1 MRTIRILRASVMAGL
16 GLAALAAAAGWTM
29 TTPAKAAEAREQLR
43 EQFDK
48 SLKGKKVAWAPVW
61 LGVLE
66 SEWTRVMKD
75 RFDDY
80 GISMET
86 RDANFK
92 SDVQLQEVSDYI
104 NEKPDVI
111 IVQNPN
117 VTLLAKELK
126 RAMEQGIY
134 VVQVNM
140 ASNTLTDAYVGVDAK
155 DMGRKIAHAVVER
168 CGGGKGSGE
177 VSILEGE
184 ATAAYSL
191 DMKNGA
197 MEVFKADPSIKV
209 VSSQP
214 TSWDANKAGE
224 ITTTVLQ
231 QHPDLCAVFS
241 VWGPQTAGAAQA
253 IKAANKSDKVKVFVA
268 SDGQPADCDL
278 LEQGAYSE
286 NLSYRADV
294 QGQTIVDAV
303 VNLLQNGEK
312 PGAKHVAYYTTPAW
326 VKSKDDRVYCF
337 TVPKDAK

>member
-1 MRTIRILRASVMAGL
+1 MNRSIQQRVSSGI
-16 GLAALAAAAGWTM
+16 GLAALVTVCLLSTA
-29 TTPAKAAEAREQLR
+29 PSKAAEPREQLR
-43 EQFDK
+43 QQFDK
-48 SLKGKKVAWAPVW
+48 ALKGKTVAWSPVW

-66 SEWTRVMKD
+66 SEWTRVMKE

-80 GISMET
+80 GIKLIT
-86 RDANFK
+86 RDPNMK
-92 SDVQLQEVSDYI
+92 SDVQLQTVSDYI

-111 IVQNPN
+111 VVQNPN

-126 RAMEQGIY
+126 RAMEAGIY

-140 ASNTLTDAYVGVDAK
+140 ASNTLSDAYVGVDAR
-155 DMGRKIAHAVVER
+155 DMGQKIAREVINQ

-177 VSILEGE
+177 VAILEGE

-197 MEVFKADPSIKV
+197 MEVFKTDPSIKV

-231 QHPDLCAVFS
+231 QHPKLCAIFS

-253 IKAANKSDKVKVFVA
+253 IKAANVGDKVKVFVA

-278 LEQGAYSE
+278 LEQGAFSE

-294 QGQTIVDAV
+294 QGQTIADAV
-303 VNLLQNGEK
+303 IALLQSGDK
-312 PGAKHVAYYTTPAW
+312 PGTKHIAYYTTPAW
-326 VKSKDDRVYCF
+326 VKSKDDRMYCF
-337 TVPKDAK
+337 GIPKGEK

>member
-1 MRTIRILRASVMAGL
+1 MRKTTCGNMLAGL
-16 GLAALAAAAGWTM
+16 GVAAVVAATALATMAPANAAG
-29 TTPAKAAEAREQLR
+29 PRERLR
-43 EQFDK
+43 QGFDK
-48 SLKGKKVAWAPVW
+48 ALKGKTVAWSPVL

-66 SEWTRVMKD
+66 SEWTRVMKS

-80 GISMET
+80 GIKLIT
-86 RDANFK
+86 RDPNMK
-92 SDVQLQEVSDYI
+92 SDVQLQTVSDYI

-111 IVQNPN
+111 VVQNPN
-117 VTLLAKELK
+117 VTLLARELK
-126 RAMEQGIY
+126 RAMEAGIY

-140 ASNTLTDAYVGVDAK
+140 ASNTLTDAYVGVDAQ
-155 DMGRKIAHAVVER
+155 DLGRKIAREVINQ

-177 VSILEGE
+177 VAILEGE

-197 MEVFKADPSIKV
+197 MEVFKTDPSIKV

-214 TSWDANKAGE
+214 TSWDANKAGD

-231 QHPDLCAVFS
+231 QHPNLCGILS

-253 IKAANKSDKVKVFVA
+253 IKAAGRGDKVKVFVA

-278 LEQGAYSE
+278 LEQGAFTA

-294 QGQTIVDAV
+294 QGQTIADAV
-303 VNLLQNGEK
+303 IALLQSGDK
-312 PGAKHVAYYTTPAW
+312 PGTKHIAYYTTPAW
-326 VKSKDDRVYCF
+326 VKSKDDRMYCF
-337 TVPKDAK
+337 SVPKDAK

>member
-1 MRTIRILRASVMAGL
+1 MGVKALLTCGVAASFL
-16 GLAALAAAAGWTM
+16 ALAAVAAA
-29 TTPAKAAEAREQLR
+29 PAKAVEAREQLR

-48 SLKGKKVAWAPVW
+48 ALKGKKVAWAPVW

-66 SEWTRVMKD
+66 SEWTRVMKNH
-75 RFDDY
+75 FDDY
-80 GISMET
+80 GMTLET

-92 SDVQLQEVSDYI
+92 SDVQLQAVSTFI
-104 NEKPDVI
+104 NEKPDVL

-117 VTLLAKELK
+117 VTLLARELK
-126 RAMEQGIY
+126 RAMEAGIY

-140 ASNTLTDAYVGVDAK
+140 ASNTLSDAYVGVDAK
-155 DMGRKIAHAVVER
+155 DLGRKLARNIIGD

-197 MEVFKADPSIKV
+197 LEVFKSDPSIKI

-224 ITTTVLQ
+224 ITATVLQ
-231 QHPDLCAVFS
+231 QHPNLCAILS
-241 VWGPQTAGAAQA
+241 VWGPQAAGAAQA
-253 IKAANKSDKVKVFVA
+253 IKAAGKTAQAKIYVA

-278 LEQGAYSE
+278 LEQGALLPQPLLPRRHPGRSHRQR
-286 NLSYRADV
+286 RAGSAAERREAGRQAHRLLHDASLGEE
-294 QGQTIVDAV
+294 QGRPHV
-303 VNLLQNGEK
+303 LLRRSQRRQ
-312 PGAKHVAYYTTPAW
+312 VT
-326 VKSKDDRVYCF
+326 R
-337 TVPKDAK
+337 

>member
-1 MRTIRILRASVMAGL
+1 MKASTWMAC
-16 GLAALAAAAGWTM
+16 GLAASITGFGLM
-29 TTPAKAAEAREQLR
+29 VPPVAKATEAREELR
-43 EQFDK
+43 VQFDK
-48 SLKGKKVAWAPVW
+48 AVKGKTVAWAPVW

-66 SEWTRVMKD
+66 SEWTRVMKNH
-75 RFDDY
+75 FDDY
-80 GISMET
+80 GIKLEV

-92 SDVQLQEVSDYI
+92 SDVQLQAVGELI
-104 NEKPDVI
+104 NEHPDVLV
-111 IVQNPN
+111 VQNPN

-126 RAMEQGIY
+126 RAMDAGIY

-155 DMGRKIAHAVVER
+155 DMGRKLAKTIIGD

-197 MEVFKADPSIKV
+197 MEVFKTDPSIKV

-224 ITTTVLQ
+224 ITATVLQ
-231 QHPDLCAVFS
+231 QHPDLCAVLS
-241 VWGPQTAGAAQA
+241 VWGPQAAGAAQA
-253 IKAANKSDKVKVFVA
+253 IKAAGKTGKAKIYVA

-278 LEQGAYSE
+278 LEQGAFYR
-286 NLSYRADV
+286 NLSYRADT
-294 QGQTIVDAV
+294 QGEAIVDV
-303 VNLLQNGEK
+303 VLGLLQSGDK
-312 PGAKHVAYYTTPAW
+312 PGAKHSAYYTTPAW
-326 VKSKDDRVYCF
+326 VNSKDDRMYCF
-337 TVPKDAK
+337 TIPKDAK

>member
-1 MRTIRILRASVMAGL
+1 MRKTRNMKKLLWSGIAAS
-16 GLAALAAAAGWTM
+16 ALAIIAVAA
-29 TTPAKAAEAREQLR
+29 TPAKATEAREELR
-43 EQFDK
+43 AQFDK
-48 SLKGKKVAWAPVW
+48 ALKGKTVAWAPVW

-66 SEWTRVMKD
+66 SEWTRVMKAH
-75 RFDDY
+75 FDDY
-80 GISMET
+80 GMKMEV

-92 SDVQLQEVSDYI
+92 SDVQLQAVSELI
-104 NEKPDVI
+104 NEHPDVLV
-111 IVQNPN
+111 VQNPN

-126 RAMEQGIY
+126 RAMDAGIY

-155 DMGRKIAHAVVER
+155 DMGRRLAKNIIGD

-177 VSILEGE
+177 ISILEGE
-184 ATAAYSL
+184 STAAYSL

-197 MEVFKADPSIKV
+197 MEVFKTDPSIKI

-231 QHPDLCAVFS
+231 QHPDLCAILS
-241 VWGPQTAGAAQA
+241 VWGPQAAGAAQA
-253 IKAANKSDKVKVFVA
+253 IKAAGKSDKTKIYVA

-278 LEQGAYSE
+278 LEQGAFYR
-286 NLSYRADV
+286 NLSYRADT
-294 QGQTIVDAV
+294 QGEAIADAV
-303 VNLLQNGEK
+303 IGLLQSGDK
-312 PGAKHVAYYTTPAW
+312 PGTKRLAYYTAPAW
-326 VKSKDDRVYCF
+326 VNSKDDRAFCF

>member
-1 MRTIRILRASVMAGL
+1 MGARTWMAC
-16 GLAALAAAAGWTM
+16 GLAASIAALGTFVPP
-29 TTPAKAAEAREQLR
+29 PAKATEAREQLR
-43 EQFDK
+43 AQFDTA
-48 SLKGKKVAWAPVW
+48 LKGKTVAWSPVW

-66 SEWTRVMKD
+66 SEWTRVMKNK
-75 RFDDY
+75 FDDY
-80 GISMET
+80 GVKFEV

-92 SDVQLQEVSDYI
+92 SDVQLQAVSELI
-104 NEKPDVI
+104 NEHPDVL

-126 RAMEQGIY
+126 RAMDAGIY

-155 DMGRKIAHAVVER
+155 DMGRRLAKSIIGD

-197 MEVFKADPSIKV
+197 MEVFKTDPSIKI

-224 ITTTVLQ
+224 ITATVLQ
-231 QHPDLCAVFS
+231 QHPDLCAVLS
-241 VWGPQTAGAAQA
+241 VWGPQAAGAAQA
-253 IKAANKSDKVKVFVA
+253 IKAAGKTGKAKIYVA

-278 LEQGAYSE
+278 LEQGAYYR
-286 NLSYRADV
+286 NLSYRADT
-294 QGQTIVDAV
+294 QGEAIADV
-303 VNLLQNGEK
+303 VIGLLQSGDK
-312 PGAKHVAYYTTPAW
+312 PGAKHIAYYTTPSW
-326 VKSKDDRVYCF
+326 VNSKDDREYCF

>member
-1 MRTIRILRASVMAGL
+1 MFAGV
-16 GLAALAAAAGWTM
+16 GAAAMVTVIALATAAPSSAAG
-29 TTPAKAAEAREQLR
+29 PREKLR
-43 EQFDK
+43 EGFDK
-48 SLKGKKVAWAPVW
+48 ALKGKTVAWSPVW

-66 SEWTRVMKD
+66 SEWTRVMKS

-80 GISMET
+80 GIKLIT
-86 RDANFK
+86 RDPNMK
-92 SDVQLQEVSDYI
+92 SDVQLQTVSDYI

-111 IVQNPN
+111 VVQNPN
-117 VTLLAKELK
+117 VTLLARELK
-126 RAMEQGIY
+126 RAMDAGIY

-140 ASNTLTDAYVGVDAK
+140 ASNTLTDAYVGVDAQ
-155 DMGRKIAHAVVER
+155 DLGRKMAREVINQ

-177 VSILEGE
+177 VAILEGE

-197 MEVFKADPSIKV
+197 MEVFKTDPSIKV

-214 TSWDANKAGE
+214 TSWDANKAGD

-231 QHPDLCAVFS
+231 QHPNLCAIFS

-253 IKAANKSDKVKVFVA
+253 IKAANRGDKVKVFVA

-278 LEQGAYSE
+278 LEQGSFTA

-294 QGQTIVDAV
+294 QGQTIADAV
-303 VNLLQNGEK
+303 IALLQSGDK
-312 PGAKHVAYYTTPAW
+312 PGTKHIAYYTTPAW
-326 VKSKDDRVYCF
+326 VKSKDDRMYCF
-337 TVPKDAK
+337 TVSKGAK

>member
-1 MRTIRILRASVMAGL
+1 MTRSIGRTILAGV
-16 GLAALAAAAGWTM
+16 GLAAVAAFLAAAPAAQAAG
-29 TTPAKAAEAREQLR
+29 PREQLR
-43 EQFDK
+43 GNFDK
-48 SLKGKKVAWAPVW
+48 ALKGKTVAWSPVW

-66 SEWTRVMKD
+66 SQWTHVMKD

-80 GISMET
+80 GIKLIT
-86 RDANFK
+86 RDANMK
-92 SDVQLQEVSDYI
+92 SDVQLQTVSDYI

-111 IVQNPN
+111 VVQNPN
-117 VTLLAKELK
+117 VTLLARELK
-126 RAMEQGIY
+126 RAMDAGIY

-140 ASNTLTDAYVGVDAK
+140 ASNTLTDAYVGVDAT
-155 DMGRKIAHAVVER
+155 DMGRKIAREVVNQ
-168 CGGGKGSGE
+168 CGGGKGSGKI
-177 VSILEGE
+177 SILEGE

-214 TSWDANKAGE
+214 TSWDANKAGD

-231 QHPDLCAVFS
+231 QNPDLCAIFS

-253 IKAANKSDKVKVFVA
+253 VKAANKSEQVKIFVA

-278 LEQGAYSE
+278 LEQGAFYR

-303 VNLLQNGEK
+303 IALLQSGEK
-312 PGAKHVAYYTTPAW
+312 PGAKKIAYYTTPAW
-326 VKSKDDRVYCF
+326 VKSKDDRMYCF
-337 TVPKDAK
+337 SVPKGAK

>member
-1 MRTIRILRASVMAGL
+1 MGMKALMSCGVAASML
-16 GLAALAAAAGWTM
+16 ALAAVAA
-29 TTPAKAAEAREQLR
+29 TPAKAAEAREQLR

-48 SLKGKKVAWAPVW
+48 AVKGKTVAWSPVW

-66 SEWTRVMKD
+66 SEWTRVMKSH
-75 RFDDY
+75 FDDY
-80 GISMET
+80 GIKLEV

-92 SDVQLQEVSDYI
+92 SDVQLQAVSTFI
-104 NEKPDVI
+104 NEKPDVL

-117 VTLLAKELK
+117 VTLLARELK
-126 RAMEQGIY
+126 RAMEAGIY
-134 VVQVNM
+134 VIQVNM
-140 ASNTLTDAYVGVDAK
+140 ASNTLSDAYVGVDAK
-155 DMGRKIAHAVVER
+155 DLGRKLAKNIIGD

-197 MEVFKADPSIKV
+197 MEVFKTDPSIKI

-224 ITTTVLQ
+224 ITATVLQ
-231 QHPDLCAVFS
+231 QHPNLCAVLS
-241 VWGPQTAGAAQA
+241 VWGPQAAGAAQA
-253 IKAANKSDKVKVFVA
+253 IKAAGKTGQAKIYVA

-278 LEQGAYSE
+278 LEQGAFYR
-286 NLSYRADV
+286 NLSYRADT
-294 QGQTIVDAV
+294 QGEAIVNAV
-303 VNLLQNGEK
+303 LALLQSGEK
-312 PGAKHVAYYTTPAW
+312 PGAKRIALYTTPAW
-326 VKSKDDRVYCF
+326 VNGKEDRMYCF